1 MNAVDMLKYGQLTV
15 LRALDGFPESAW
27 ETPGACGIWSV
38 KEIIA
43 NLASY
48 EQMLVDVL
56 TTFLGGGPTPYLT
69 RFTEQRDQFNDTEV
83 ALRKEKTMREVLDEL
98 NETHTHVMSLVYCEE
113 LESNRC
119 ATPFCTQNIQVK
131 GVGLMRIRSVLT

>member
-43 NLASY
+43 HLASY
-48 EQMLVDVL
+48 EQVLVDVL

-69 RFTEQRDQFNDTEV
+69 RFSASHTRLHTWCVTAIHWLLSTAV
-83 ALRKEKTMREVLDEL
+83 AQPLPGGDCQGPGAHSSPPGTTPRSSLMRL
-98 NETHTHVMSLVYCEE
+98 SLVGQT
-113 LESNRC
+113 SNWR
-119 ATPFCTQNIQVK
+119 
-131 GVGLMRIRSVLT
+131 MRHNS